1 MSEPPTPEA
10 VPAATA
16 EGHAPTRSSDAL
28 AIAGWI
34 TAVVVPLPVGM
45 VIGAIL
51 ASRDDKRGR
60 WILGVAVGVTVL
72 WILVVVL
79 LLNTAEHQA
88 EQSYYYE

>member
-1 MSEPPTPEA
+1 MSEPPTPEVA
-10 VPAATA
+10 PPAANQA
-16 EGHAPTRSSDAL
+16 SARPNDIL
-28 AIAGWI
+28 VIVGWI

-60 WILGVAVGVTVL
+60 WILGVAVAVTVL
-72 WILVVVL
+72 WILVAVL